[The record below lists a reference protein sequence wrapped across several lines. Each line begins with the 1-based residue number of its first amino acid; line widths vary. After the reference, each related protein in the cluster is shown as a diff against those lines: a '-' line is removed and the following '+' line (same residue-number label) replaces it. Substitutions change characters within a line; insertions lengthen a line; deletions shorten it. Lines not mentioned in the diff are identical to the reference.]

1 MVLATRCPH
10 CRTTFRV
17 VQDQLK
23 LRGGLVRCGA
33 CKEIFNGVEN
43 LLRPTQSLQER
54 PEKEAGQEAQER
66 QPVASGASA
75 DAVAMHGAPQVG
87 KTDETAAP
95 SDARPDTSQGV
106 SSSETSEAAVPAPP
120 STSAEPAAG
129 QQPDPLLRMTLMD
142 FSHAYEDQPEDQSED
157 QPAGRREDESA
168 DQAHAPTEAPAP
180 PSILTSG
187 AAPTSI
193 MTAPHAMQA
202 DFALPRMP
210 AQRAPMPSANDDELG
225 RAIDELKRKP
235 WRGTLAK
242 PARPDEDAIDALDSN
257 EPQFIAHATRR
268 ERRDRTTNIALGA
281 GSAVLALLLLFQA
294 LYTWRV
300 ELASALPGAAPLFKR
315 GCALFGCGVGLP
327 ARIDQVT
334 IESSELQALP
344 NATDTFALIALLRN
358 RASVAQ
364 QWPNLELT
372 LNDVDEHAIARRV
385 FTPRDYLPAG
395 QDPEQGFAPT
405 SEQSLKLVFSLSQL
419 KASGY
424 RVYLFYP

>member
-43 LLRPTQSLQER
+43 LLRPTQPPQER
-54 PEKEAGQEAQER
+54 AEKPVEPESAQHQPGANGAAGDDMATRNAPQSDNTDKAVAPPDAGPDTAQPPSED
-66 QPVASGASA
+66 AASA
-75 DAVAMHGAPQVG
+75 A
-87 KTDETAAP
+87 T
-95 SDARPDTSQGV
+95 
-106 SSSETSEAAVPAPP
+106 VPAPSSIP
-120 STSAEPAAG
+120 TEPVAG
-129 QQPDPLLRMTLMD
+129 QPPDPLLRMTLMD
-142 FSHAYEDQPEDQSED
+142 FSHAYEDQPGDESENRHED
-157 QPAGRREDESA
+157 QPTNQANVQAESVS
-168 DQAHAPTEAPAP
+168 APA
-180 PSILTSG
+180 SISMPG
-187 AAPTSI
+187 PVPTTI
-193 MTAPHAMQA
+193 MTAPHPMQA

-235 WRGTLAK
+235 WRGTQAK

-300 ELASALPGAAPLFKR
+300 ELASTLPGAAPLLKR
-315 GCALFGCGVGLP
+315 GCALFGCHIGLP